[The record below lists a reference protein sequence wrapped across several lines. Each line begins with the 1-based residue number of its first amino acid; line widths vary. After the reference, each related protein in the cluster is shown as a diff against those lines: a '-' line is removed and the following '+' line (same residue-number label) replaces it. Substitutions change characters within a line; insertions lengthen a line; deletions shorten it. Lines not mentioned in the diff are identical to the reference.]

1 MNNDEL
7 VDQMVQRLGAEI
19 KSLMADSQKGRIPV
33 GSLEALV
40 RERLWHF
47 GAQAMGV
54 LLEAR
59 DEVLAG
65 QRPVKERPT
74 RTIVTLFGPVDVA
87 RSRCTDGSYPL
98 DEALG
103 LQGRHGWTAAVQ
115 EAVSLLSCE
124 SGFGTVSGIM
134 KRLLGLSISDARV
147 QEVAEQA
154 GQRAAQVLPRAP
166 LPPEHDASG
175 KTLVLSTDGCQ
186 APQRD
191 GWHEVKV
198 GTVYTNESRVKTA
211 SGRGKVLSKEYLAS
225 LDGAQEWGRQ
235 RRSASELW
243 KADNAKRVVFMGDR
257 APWIWN
263 LAGEHFPQAIEIVDY
278 FHAVE
283 HLWDAGESLWGNR
296 DTSAATKGWVRHNRR
311 LLKRGRVDL
320 VIGSMERGQTQ
331 RGPQLSDSAATT
343 VRRNLDYF
351 RTNRHRMQYDKY
363 RRLKL
368 PIGTGAVE
376 GSCRFVVQSRFKK
389 PGARWSQPGL
399 RNMLALKLAR
409 LNSQWETLWPHLPL
423 TG

>member
-7 VDQMVQRLGAEI
+7 VDQMVERLGGEI
-19 KSLMADSQKGRIPV
+19 KSLIADIQGGRIPV
-33 GSLEALV
+33 ASIEALV
-40 RERLWHF
+40 RQELWHF
-47 GAQAMGV
+47 GAEAMGV

-59 DEVLAG
+59 DEVLVAH
-65 QRPVKERPT
+65 RPVKERPT

-87 RSRCTDGSYPL
+87 RSRCLDGSYPL

-103 LQGRHGWTAAVQ
+103 LQGRQGWTATVQ

-124 SGFGTVSGIM
+124 SGFGTVSDIL

-147 QEVAEQA
+147 QDVAEQA
-154 GQRAAQVLPRAP
+154 GQEAAEVLPSSPRREG
-166 LPPEHDASG
+166 LDASG
-175 KTLVLSTDGCQ
+175 KTLVLATDGCQ

-198 GTVYTNESRVKTA
+198 GTVYINESRVKTA
-211 SGRGKVLSKEYLAS
+211 GRRGKVLVKEYLAS
-225 LDGAQEWGRQ
+225 LDAAPGWGEQ
-235 RRSASELW
+235 LRRTGELW
-243 KADNAKRVVFMGDR
+243 KADKARRVVFMGDG

-263 LAGEHFPQAIEIVDY
+263 LAEEHFPQAIEIVDY

-283 HLWDAGESLWGNR
+283 HLWDAGEALWGNR
-296 DTSAATKGWVRHNRR
+296 DTSVGTQGWVRRNRR
-311 LLKRGRVDL
+311 LLKKGRVDL
-320 VIGSMERGQTQ
+320 VIAAMERGQRQ
-331 RGPQLSDSAATT
+331 RSPHISESAACI

-351 RTNRHRMQYDKY
+351 RTNQHRMQYDRY

-376 GSCRFVVQSRFKK
+376 GSCKFVVQSRFKK
-389 PGARWSQPGL
+389 PGARWSEPGL
-399 RNMLALKLAR
+399 RRMLALKLAR
-409 LNSQWETLWPHLPL
+409 LNNQWETLWPHLRL